1 MGGRRLGGGRS
12 QLATGLDEPLCHLG
26 KFHPQQRG
34 TGGEDEIEAGGH
46 EGLVLAEDFAQAA
59 LGAGAGDG
67 VADRSARGDHAHAG
81 GSGGGVR
88 RTRAPHEQERAAIG
102 AAAVLAHSAEVA
114 VALHAL
120 EGAEAL
126 RRRAVS
132 AGHGGEESN
141 DRQPLAALAT
151 AGGEDFAT
159 ALGGLAGAET
169 NLAGALFAVRT
180 ECRLHG
186 FVKKRGP
193 KSVEGPGGVK
203 RGLGRAKR

>member
-1 MGGRRLGGGRS
+1 MGGGRS
-12 QLATGLDEPLCHLG
+12 QLATGLREPLCHLG
-26 KFHPQQRG
+26 ELHPQQRG

-46 EGLVLAEDFAQAA
+46 EGLVLAENFAQAA
-59 LGAGAGDG
+59 LGARAGDG
-67 VADRSARGDHAHAG
+67 IADRGTGGHHAHAG
-81 GSGGGVR
+81 GSGGGVGW
-88 RTRAPHEQERAAIG
+88 TRAPHEQERAAIG

-141 DRQPLAALAT
+141 DRQPLAALAA

-180 ECRLHG
+180 ECTVQGL
-186 FVKKRGP
+186 VTKRGP
-193 KSVEGPGGVK
+193 KTVEAPGGVK